1 MKYILC
7 LITATCMAVPFL
19 TCSTVLAPEPN
30 LIDLTRDALIARY
43 VGHGNEVEFY
53 KTVYYDTGLVVRH
66 RTDGT
71 WEHHYE

>member
-7 LITATCMAVPFL
+7 VTAALCLAVPFL
-19 TCSTVLAPEPN
+19 SRSTVYCPEPN

-43 VGHGNEVEFY
+43 VGHGNKVEFY

-66 RTDGT
+66 RADGT